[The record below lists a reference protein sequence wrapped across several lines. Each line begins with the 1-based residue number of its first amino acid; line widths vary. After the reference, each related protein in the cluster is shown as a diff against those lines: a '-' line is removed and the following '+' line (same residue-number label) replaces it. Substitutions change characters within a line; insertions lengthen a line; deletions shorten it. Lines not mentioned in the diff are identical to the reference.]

1 MSPQLLI
8 TVDTE
13 LSNFPDGQGLWGR
26 VGSGNWGLERMIAAF
41 NTNALRAT
49 FFLDVYGKTDAEL
62 AHQKNAAKLIAE
74 SGHDLQLHTHPA
86 PAFDRKR
93 HQLRDYTL
101 AEQREII
108 RQGADRIYDWTG
120 TRPVLHRAGDWAA
133 DHHSLQALRDYGFRA
148 DFSASSWSKNCGIDP
163 QAINGNGWTKID
175 GMLCGVGTCY
185 RDRLT
190 GRLRRLD
197 IGGVSFRELRDIL
210 AHRVNP
216 LFLTLHSFSFLKFNH
231 MRTKFRAFPDY
242 VEELARFSYM
252 AQGQWGYRSITALEA
267 VTEIENLMPSQ
278 LPWAPFPTSG
288 VTASAAGIVKS
299 IRGRVVAFSR

>member
-133 DHHSLQALRDYGFRA
+133 DHQRYEIMGFAPTFLQAH
-148 DFSASSWSKNCGIDP
+148 
-163 QAINGNGWTKID
+163 
-175 GMLCGVGTCY
+175 GVKTVE
-185 RDRLT
+185 LT
-190 GRLRRLD
+190 R
-197 IGGVSFRELRDIL
+197 
-210 AHRVNP
+210 
-216 LFLTLHSFSFLKFNH
+216 K
-231 MRTKFRAFPDY
+231 
-242 VEELARFSYM
+242 
-252 AQGQWGYRSITALEA
+252 RS
-267 VTEIENLMPSQ
+267 M
-278 LPWAPFPTSG
+278 
-288 VTASAAGIVKS
+288 VTAGLKLMACCVVSVHVTGI
-299 IRGRVVAFSR
+299 A